1 MKPEE
6 KKVADVPKIL
16 AQSQKYM
23 EGEGWN
29 VE

>member
-6 KKVADVPKIL
+6 KKVVDVSKIL

-23 EGEGWN
+23 EGEEWN